1 MRHIIPGTNQAIYV
15 LTKDQDEFDCDVDAL
30 EDMLDKIEEQV
41 NITRASL
48 EIIKANKNEII
59 HHTNGPTQA
68 T

>member
-59 HHTNGPTQA
+59 NSNGPTQA